1 VLSVVISLFLNAVWS
16 DRHKD
21 VTVAGDY
28 A

>member
-1 VLSVVISLFLNAVWS
+1 VVLSAFLNAVWS

-21 VTVAGDY
+21 VTIASDY